1 MVSSNNKQRAA
12 AAAAELITDGMIL
25 GLGTGTT
32 ASYLLQI
39 LGERVRQGMRIQGVP
54 TSEATRQLALA
65 EGVPLTT
72 LEEQPVLDLCLDG
85 ADEVDPELNLI
96 KGGGGALLREKIV
109 ASAARERI
117 IMVDVCKC
125 VDYLGTFPVA
135 VEVIPFG
142 WEVTRRQLEQFGGV
156 SNLRQREGKPFVTDQ
171 NHYIIDCNLSR
182 IKDASELNQQL
193 NQLPGV
199 VENGLFVDM
208 TERLIIGSPDGITEK
223 RKN

>member
-1 MVSSNNKQRAA
+1 MVSSNKQRAA
-12 AAAAELITDGMIL
+12 AAAAELITDGMVL

-32 ASYLLQI
+32 ASYLVQI
-39 LGERVRQGMRIQGVP
+39 LGERVRQGLRIQGIP
-54 TSEATRQLALA
+54 TSEATRQLAVA

-85 ADEVDPELNLI
+85 ADEVDPKLNLI

-109 ASAARERI
+109 ASAARQRI
-117 IMVDVCKC
+117 IMVDVSKC
-125 VDYLGTFPVA
+125 VGCLGAFPLA
-135 VEVIPFG
+135 VEIIPFG

-156 SNLRQREGKPFVTDQ
+156 PTLRQREGKPFVTDQ
-171 NHYIIDCNLSR
+171 GHYIIDCALSQ
-182 IKDASELNQQL
+182 IEDAPRLNHQL

-208 TERLIIGSPDGITEK
+208 TDRLIIGSPGGITEK
-223 RKN
+223 HKN

>member
-1 MVSSNNKQRAA
+1 MSSNKQRAA

-32 ASYLLQI
+32 ASYLVQI
-39 LGERVRQGMRIQGVP
+39 LGERVRQGLRIQGVP
-54 TSEATRQLALA
+54 TSEATRQLAVA

-109 ASAARERI
+109 ASAARQRI
-117 IMVDVCKC
+117 IMVDVSKC
-125 VDYLGTFPVA
+125 VDSLGAFPLA

-142 WEVTRRQLEQFGGV
+142 WDVTRRQLEQFGGV
-156 SNLRQREGKPFVTDQ
+156 PTLRQREGKPFVTDQ
-171 NHYIIDCNLSR
+171 GHYIIDCALSQIEDVPR
-182 IKDASELNQQL
+182 LNHQL

-223 RKN
+223 YKN

>member
-1 MVSSNNKQRAA
+1 MSSNKQRAA
-12 AAAAELITDGMIL
+12 AAAAELITDGMVL

-32 ASYLLQI
+32 ASYLVQI
-39 LGERVRQGMRIQGVP
+39 LGERVRQGLRIQGVP
-54 TSEATRQLALA
+54 TSEATRQLAVA

-85 ADEVDPELNLI
+85 ADEVDPALNLI

-109 ASAARERI
+109 ASAARQRI
-117 IMVDVCKC
+117 IMVDVSKC
-125 VDYLGTFPVA
+125 VDCLGAFPLA

-156 SNLRQREGKPFVTDQ
+156 PTLRQREGKPFVTDQ
-171 NHYIIDCNLSR
+171 GHYIIDCALSQ
-182 IKDASELNQQL
+182 IEDAPRLNHQL

-208 TERLIIGSPDGITEK
+208 TDRLIIGSPDGIAEK
-223 RKN
+223 HKN

>member
-1 MVSSNNKQRAA
+1 MSSNNKQRAA

-32 ASYLLQI
+32 ASYLVQI

-54 TSEATRQLALA
+54 TSEVTRQLALA

-125 VDYLGTFPVA
+125 VDCLGAFPVA

-156 SNLRQREGKPFVTDQ
+156 PNLRQREGKPFVTDQ
-171 NHYIIDCNLSR
+171 GHYIIDCALSQ
-182 IKDASELNQQL
+182 IEDAPRLNHQL

-208 TERLIIGSPDGITEK
+208 TERLIIGSPDGVIEK

>member
-1 MVSSNNKQRAA
+1 MSSNKQRAA

-32 ASYLLQI
+32 ASYLVQI
-39 LGERVRQGMRIQGVP
+39 LGERVRQGLRIQGVP
-54 TSEATRQLALA
+54 TSEATRQLAVA

-109 ASAARERI
+109 ASAARQRI

-125 VDYLGTFPVA
+125 VDCLGAFPVA

-156 SNLRQREGKPFVTDQ
+156 PTLRQREGKPFVTDQ
-171 NHYIIDCNLSR
+171 GHYIIDCALSQIEDTPR
-182 IKDASELNQQL
+182 LNHQL

>member
-39 LGERVRQGMRIQGVP
+39 LGERVRQGVRIQGVP

-125 VDYLGTFPVA
+125 VDYLGAFPVA

>member
-1 MVSSNNKQRAA
+1 MSSNNKQRAA

-32 ASYLLQI
+32 ASYLVQI
-39 LGERVRQGMRIQGVP
+39 LGERVRQGLRIQGVP
-54 TSEATRQLALA
+54 TSEATRQLAIA

-85 ADEVDPELNLI
+85 ADEVDPDLNLI

-109 ASAARERI
+109 ASAARQRI
-117 IMVDVCKC
+117 IMVDVSKC
-125 VDYLGTFPVA
+125 VDCLGDFPLA

-156 SNLRQREGKPFVTDQ
+156 PTLRQREGKPFVTDQ
-171 NHYIIDCNLSR
+171 GHYIIDCAVSQ
-182 IKDASELNQQL
+182 IEDAPRLNHQL

-208 TERLIIGSPDGITEK
+208 TDRLIIGSPDGITEK
-223 RKN
+223 KKN

>member
-1 MVSSNNKQRAA
+1 MSSNKQRAA
-12 AAAAELITDGMIL
+12 AAAAELITDGMVL

-32 ASYLLQI
+32 ASYLVQI
-39 LGERVRQGMRIQGVP
+39 LGERVRQGLRIQGVP
-54 TSEATRQLALA
+54 TSEATRQLAVA

-109 ASAARERI
+109 ASAARQRI
-117 IMVDVCKC
+117 IMVDVSKC
-125 VDYLGTFPVA
+125 VDSLGAFPLA

-142 WEVTRRQLEQFGGV
+142 WEVTRRRLEQFGGV
-156 SNLRQREGKPFVTDQ
+156 PTLRQREGKPFVTDQ
-171 NHYIIDCNLSR
+171 GHYIIDCALSQ
-182 IKDASELNQQL
+182 IEDAPRLNHQL

-208 TERLIIGSPDGITEK
+208 TDRLIIGSPDGITEK
-223 RKN
+223 HKH

>member
-1 MVSSNNKQRAA
+1 MSSNKQRAA
-12 AAAAELITDGMIL
+12 AAAAELITDGMVL

-32 ASYLLQI
+32 ASYLVQI
-39 LGERVRQGMRIQGVP
+39 LGERVRQGLRIQGVP
-54 TSEATRQLALA
+54 TSEATRQLAVA

-85 ADEVDPELNLI
+85 ADEVDPVLNLI

-109 ASAARERI
+109 ASAARQRI
-117 IMVDVCKC
+117 IMVDVSKC
-125 VDYLGTFPVA
+125 VDSLGAFPLA

-156 SNLRQREGKPFVTDQ
+156 PALRQREGKPFVTDQ
-171 NHYIIDCNLSR
+171 GHYIIDCALSQ
-182 IKDASELNQQL
+182 IEDAPRLNHQL

-208 TERLIIGSPDGITEK
+208 TDRLIIGSPDGIAEK
-223 RKN
+223 HKN

>member
-1 MVSSNNKQRAA
+1 MSSNNKQRAA

-32 ASYLLQI
+32 ASYLVQI
-39 LGERVRQGMRIQGVP
+39 LGERVRQGLRIQGVP
-54 TSEATRQLALA
+54 TSEATRQLAIA

-85 ADEVDPELNLI
+85 ADEVDPDLNLI

-109 ASAARERI
+109 ASAARQRI
-117 IMVDVCKC
+117 IMVDVSKC
-125 VDYLGTFPVA
+125 VDCLGAFPLA

-156 SNLRQREGKPFVTDQ
+156 PTLRQREGRPFVTDQ
-171 NHYIIDCNLSR
+171 GHYIIDCALSR
-182 IKDASELNQQL
+182 IEDVPKLNHQL

-208 TERLIIGSPDGITEK
+208 TDRLIIGSPDGITEK
-223 RKN
+223 KKN

>member
-32 ASYLLQI
+32 ASYLVQI

-54 TSEATRQLALA
+54 TSEVTRQLALA

-109 ASAARERI
+109 ASAAWNPNSP
-117 IMVDVCKC
+117 C
-125 VDYLGTFPVA
+125 VDAL
-135 VEVIPFG
+135 
-142 WEVTRRQLEQFGGV
+142 
-156 SNLRQREGKPFVTDQ
+156 
-171 NHYIIDCNLSR
+171 H
-182 IKDASELNQQL
+182 
-193 NQLPGV
+193 
-199 VENGLFVDM
+199 
-208 TERLIIGSPDGITEK
+208 
-223 RKN
+223 

>member
-1 MVSSNNKQRAA
+1 MSSNKQRAA
-12 AAAAELITDGMIL
+12 AAAAELITDGMVL

-32 ASYLLQI
+32 ASYLVQI
-39 LGERVRQGMRIQGVP
+39 LGERVRQGLRIQGVP
-54 TSEATRQLALA
+54 TSEATRQLAVA

-109 ASAARERI
+109 ASAARQRI
-117 IMVDVCKC
+117 IMVDVSKC
-125 VDYLGTFPVA
+125 VDSLGAFPLA

-156 SNLRQREGKPFVTDQ
+156 PTLRQREGKPFVTDQ
-171 NHYIIDCNLSR
+171 GHYIIDCALSQ
-182 IKDASELNQQL
+182 IEDAPRLNHQL

-208 TERLIIGSPDGITEK
+208 TDRLIIGGPDGITEK
-223 RKN
+223 HKN

>member
-1 MVSSNNKQRAA
+1 VSSNKQRAA
-12 AAAAELITDGMIL
+12 AAAAELITDGMVL

-32 ASYLLQI
+32 ASYLVQI
-39 LGERVRQGMRIQGVP
+39 LGERVRQGLRIQGIP
-54 TSEATRQLALA
+54 TSEATRQLAVA

-72 LEEQPVLDLCLDG
+72 LEEQTVLDLCLDG

-109 ASAARERI
+109 ASAARQRI
-117 IMVDVCKC
+117 IMVDVSKC
-125 VDYLGTFPVA
+125 VDSLGAFPLA

-156 SNLRQREGKPFVTDQ
+156 PTLRQREGKPFVTDQ
-171 NHYIIDCNLSR
+171 GHYIIDCALSQ
-182 IKDASELNQQL
+182 IEDAPRLNHQL

-208 TERLIIGSPDGITEK
+208 TDRLIIGSPDGIIEK
-223 RKN
+223 HKN

>member
-1 MVSSNNKQRAA
+1 MVSSNKQRAA
-12 AAAAELITDGMIL
+12 AAAAELITDGMVL

-32 ASYLLQI
+32 ASYLVQI
-39 LGERVRQGMRIQGVP
+39 LGERVRQGLRIQGVP
-54 TSEATRQLALA
+54 TSEATRQLAVA

-109 ASAARERI
+109 ALAARQRI
-117 IMVDVCKC
+117 IMVDVSKC
-125 VDYLGTFPVA
+125 VDSLGAFPLA

-156 SNLRQREGKPFVTDQ
+156 PTLRQREGKPFVTDQ
-171 NHYIIDCNLSR
+171 GHYIIDCALSQ
-182 IKDASELNQQL
+182 IEDAPRLNHQL

-208 TERLIIGSPDGITEK
+208 TDRLIIGSPDGIIEK
-223 RKN
+223 HKN

>member
-1 MVSSNNKQRAA
+1 MSSNKQRAA
-12 AAAAELITDGMIL
+12 AAAAELITDGMVL

-32 ASYLLQI
+32 ASYLVQI
-39 LGERVRQGMRIQGVP
+39 LGERVRQGLRIQGIP
-54 TSEATRQLALA
+54 TSEATRQLAAA

-109 ASAARERI
+109 ASAARQRI
-117 IMVDVCKC
+117 IMVDVSKC
-125 VDYLGTFPVA
+125 VGCLGAFPLA
-135 VEVIPFG
+135 VEIIPFG

-156 SNLRQREGKPFVTDQ
+156 PTLRQREGKPFVTDQ
-171 NHYIIDCNLSR
+171 GHYIIDCALSQIEDVPR
-182 IKDASELNQQL
+182 LNHQL

-208 TERLIIGSPDGITEK
+208 TDRLIIGSPDGIIEK
-223 RKN
+223 HKN

>member
-1 MVSSNNKQRAA
+1 MSSNNKQRAA

-32 ASYLLQI
+32 ASYLVQI
-39 LGERVRQGMRIQGVP
+39 LGERVRQGMRIRGVP
-54 TSEATRQLALA
+54 TSEVTRQLALA

-125 VDYLGTFPVA
+125 VDCLGAFPVA

-156 SNLRQREGKPFVTDQ
+156 PNLRQREGKPFVTDQ
-171 NHYIIDCNLSR
+171 GHYIIDCTLSR
-182 IKDASELNQQL
+182 IKDASELNHQL

-208 TERLIIGSPDGITEK
+208 TERLIIGSPDGVIEK

>member
-1 MVSSNNKQRAA
+1 MSSNNKQRAA

-32 ASYLLQI
+32 ASYLVQI
-39 LGERVRQGMRIQGVP
+39 LGERVRQGLRIQGVP
-54 TSEATRQLALA
+54 TSEATRQLAIA

-85 ADEVDPELNLI
+85 ADEVDPDLNLI

-109 ASAARERI
+109 ASAARQRI
-117 IMVDVCKC
+117 IMVDVSKC
-125 VDYLGTFPVA
+125 VDCLGAFPLA

-156 SNLRQREGKPFVTDQ
+156 PTLRQREGKLFVTDQ
-171 NHYIIDCNLSR
+171 GHYIIDCALSR
-182 IKDASELNQQL
+182 IEDVPKLNHQL

-208 TERLIIGSPDGITEK
+208 TDRLIIGSPDGITEK
-223 RKN
+223 HKN

>member
-1 MVSSNNKQRAA
+1 VSSNNKQRAA

-32 ASYLLQI
+32 ASYLVQI
-39 LGERVRQGMRIQGVP
+39 LGERVRQGLRIQGVP
-54 TSEATRQLALA
+54 TSEATRQLAIA

-85 ADEVDPELNLI
+85 ADEVDPDLNLI

-109 ASAARERI
+109 ASAARQRI
-117 IMVDVCKC
+117 MMVDVSKC
-125 VDYLGTFPVA
+125 VDCLGAFPLA

-156 SNLRQREGKPFVTDQ
+156 PTLRQREGKPFVTDQ
-171 NHYIIDCNLSR
+171 GHYIIDCALSR
-182 IKDASELNQQL
+182 IEDVPKLNHQL

-208 TERLIIGSPDGITEK
+208 TDRLIIGSPDGITEK
-223 RKN
+223 KKN

>member
-1 MVSSNNKQRAA
+1 MSSNKQRAA
-12 AAAAELITDGMIL
+12 AAAAELITDGMVL

-32 ASYLLQI
+32 ASYLVQI
-39 LGERVRQGMRIQGVP
+39 LGERVRQGLRIQGVP
-54 TSEATRQLALA
+54 TSEATRQLAVA

-85 ADEVDPELNLI
+85 ADEVDPALNLI

-109 ASAARERI
+109 ASAARQRI
-117 IMVDVCKC
+117 IMVDVSKC
-125 VDYLGTFPVA
+125 VDCLGAFPLA

-156 SNLRQREGKPFVTDQ
+156 PTLRQREGKPFVTDQ
-171 NHYIIDCNLSR
+171 GHYIIDCALSQ
-182 IKDASELNQQL
+182 IEDAPRLNHQL
-193 NQLPGV
+193 NQLPGM

-208 TERLIIGSPDGITEK
+208 TDRLIIGSPDGITEK
-223 RKN
+223 YKN

>member
-1 MVSSNNKQRAA
+1 MSSNKQRAA
-12 AAAAELITDGMIL
+12 AAAAELITDGMVL

-32 ASYLLQI
+32 ASYLVQI
-39 LGERVRQGMRIQGVP
+39 LGERVRQGLRIQGVP
-54 TSEATRQLALA
+54 TSEATRQLAVA

-72 LEEQPVLDLCLDG
+72 LEEQTVLDLCLDG

-109 ASAARERI
+109 ASAARQRI
-117 IMVDVCKC
+117 IMVDVSKC
-125 VDYLGTFPVA
+125 VDCLGAFPLA

-156 SNLRQREGKPFVTDQ
+156 PTLRQREGKPFVTDQ
-171 NHYIIDCNLSR
+171 GHYIIDCALSQIEDTPR
-182 IKDASELNQQL
+182 LNHQL

-223 RKN
+223 YKN

>member
-12 AAAAELITDGMIL
+12 AAAAELIMDGMIL
-25 GLGTGTT
+25 GLGTGMT
-32 ASYLLQI
+32 ASYLVQI
-39 LGERVRQGMRIQGVP
+39 LGKRVRQGLRIQGVP
-54 TSEATRQLALA
+54 TSKATQQLAEV
-65 EGVPLTT
+65 EGIPLTT

-117 IMVDVCKC
+117 IMVDIVKC
-125 VDYLGTFPVA
+125 VDCLGAFPLA

-142 WEVTRRQLEQFGGV
+142 WEVTRGQLQEFGGV
-156 SNLRQREGKPFVTDQ
+156 SVLRQREGQPFVTDQ
-171 NHYIIDCNLSR
+171 GHYIIDCALPQIEDARKLSY
-182 IKDASELNQQL
+182 QL

-208 TERLIIGSPDGITEK
+208 TDRLVIGGPDGVTEK

>member
-1 MVSSNNKQRAA
+1 MVSSNKQRAA
-12 AAAAELITDGMIL
+12 AAAAELITDGMVL

-32 ASYLLQI
+32 ASYLVQI
-39 LGERVRQGMRIQGVP
+39 LGERVRQGLRIQGIP
-54 TSEATRQLALA
+54 TSETTRQLAAA

-72 LEEQPVLDLCLDG
+72 LEEQPILDLCLDG

-109 ASAARERI
+109 ASAARQRI
-117 IMVDVCKC
+117 IMVDVSKC
-125 VDYLGTFPVA
+125 VGCLGAFPLA
-135 VEVIPFG
+135 VEIIPFG

-156 SNLRQREGKPFVTDQ
+156 PTLRQREGKPFVTDQ
-171 NHYIIDCNLSR
+171 GHYIIDCALSQ
-182 IKDASELNQQL
+182 IEDVPSLNHQL

-223 RKN
+223 YKN

>member
-1 MVSSNNKQRAA
+1 MSSNKQRAA
-12 AAAAELITDGMIL
+12 AAAAELITDGMVL

-32 ASYLLQI
+32 ASYLVQI
-39 LGERVRQGMRIQGVP
+39 LGERVRQGLRIQGIP
-54 TSEATRQLALA
+54 TSEATRQLAAA

-109 ASAARERI
+109 ASAARQRI
-117 IMVDVCKC
+117 IMVDVSKC
-125 VDYLGTFPVA
+125 VGCLGAFPLA
-135 VEVIPFG
+135 VEIIPFG

-156 SNLRQREGKPFVTDQ
+156 PTLRQREGKPFVTDQ
-171 NHYIIDCNLSR
+171 GHYIIDCALSQ
-182 IKDASELNQQL
+182 IEDAPRLNHQL

-208 TERLIIGSPDGITEK
+208 TDRLIIGSPDGIAEK
-223 RKN
+223 HKN

>member
-1 MVSSNNKQRAA
+1 MV
-12 AAAAELITDGMIL
+12 L

-32 ASYLLQI
+32 ASYLVQI
-39 LGERVRQGMRIQGVP
+39 LGERVRQGLRIQGVP
-54 TSEATRQLALA
+54 TSEATRQLAIA

-109 ASAARERI
+109 ASAARQRI
-117 IMVDVCKC
+117 IMVVVSKC
-125 VDYLGTFPVA
+125 VDSLGAFPLA

-156 SNLRQREGKPFVTDQ
+156 PALRQREGKPFVTDQ
-171 NHYIIDCNLSR
+171 GHYIIDCALSQ
-182 IKDASELNQQL
+182 IEDAPRLNHQL

-208 TERLIIGSPDGITEK
+208 TDRLLSLIHI
-223 RKN
+223 

>member
-1 MVSSNNKQRAA
+1 MSSNNKQRAA

-32 ASYLLQI
+32 ASYLVQI

-54 TSEATRQLALA
+54 TSEVTRQLALA

-125 VDYLGTFPVA
+125 VDCLGAFPVA
-135 VEVIPFG
+135 IEVIPFG

-156 SNLRQREGKPFVTDQ
+156 STLRQREGKPFVTDQ
-171 NHYIIDCNLSR
+171 GHYIIDCALSQ
-182 IKDASELNQQL
+182 IEDAPRLNHQL

-208 TERLIIGSPDGITEK
+208 TDRLIIGSPDGITEK
-223 RKN
+223 HKN

>member
-1 MVSSNNKQRAA
+1 MSSNKQLAA
-12 AAAAELITDGMIL
+12 AAAAELITDGMVL

-32 ASYLLQI
+32 ASYLVLI
-39 LGERVRQGMRIQGVP
+39 LGERVRQGLRIQGVP
-54 TSEATRQLALA
+54 TSEATRQLAVA

-109 ASAARERI
+109 ASAARQRI
-117 IMVDVCKC
+117 IMVDVSKC
-125 VDYLGTFPVA
+125 VDSLGAFPLA

-156 SNLRQREGKPFVTDQ
+156 PALRQREGKPFVTDQ
-171 NHYIIDCNLSR
+171 GHYIIDCALSQ
-182 IKDASELNQQL
+182 IEDAPRLNHQL

-208 TERLIIGSPDGITEK
+208 TDRLIIGSPDGIAEK
-223 RKN
+223 HKN

>member
-1 MVSSNNKQRAA
+1 MSSNNKQRAA

-32 ASYLLQI
+32 ASYLVQI
-39 LGERVRQGMRIQGVP
+39 LGERVRQGLRIQGVP
-54 TSEATRQLALA
+54 TSEATRQLAIA

-85 ADEVDPELNLI
+85 ADEVDPDLNLI

-109 ASAARERI
+109 ASAARQRI
-117 IMVDVCKC
+117 IMVDVSKC
-125 VDYLGTFPVA
+125 VDCLGAFPLA

-156 SNLRQREGKPFVTDQ
+156 PTLRQRERKPFVTDQ
-171 NHYIIDCNLSR
+171 GHYIIDCALSR
-182 IKDASELNQQL
+182 IEDVPKLNHQL

-208 TERLIIGSPDGITEK
+208 TDRLIIGSPDGITEK
-223 RKN
+223 KKN